1 MLVEFSKILFPNIVG
16 LFTFLLADF
25 FFKCDRGL
33 CTSVEF
39 LLYFV
44 KTIVSCVHTDSLIG
58 NAEIHWKRKGF
69 LYLPWGIKFKGYIV
83 ITFSIRLFVCP
94 FVRPSVCA
102 DSYLARDCF
111 FLLWHCYTIFGTSV
125 YHHETMCHVSLWSR
139 YDIGLWLQVLFAL
152 TKPYFICHKCLS
164 PWDDVSHTSMI
175 LIRSLPLISGSSIQV
190 LSPCPTRDFC
200 LLWYWLIIF
209 GTLVYHHETMCRVH
223 SNDVDVLRHG

>member
-1 MLVEFSKILFPNIVG
+1 MP
-16 LFTFLLADF
+16 
-25 FFKCDRGL
+25 
-33 CTSVEF
+33 
-39 LLYFV
+39 
-44 KTIVSCVHTDSLIG
+44 CVHTDSLIG

-111 FLLWHCYTIFGTSV
+111 FFTLTLLYHIWH
-125 YHHETMCHVSLWSR
+125 
-139 YDIGLWLQVLFAL
+139 IGLSPWDNVSCIFMIPIRHWPL
-152 TKPYFICHKCLS
+152 TSSSVCFDKAISYCHKCLS

-175 LIRSLPLISGSSIQV
+175 LIRSLPLISGSNIQV

-209 GTLVYHHETMCRVH
+209 GTWVYHHETMCRVH
-223 SNDVDVLRHG
+223 SNDVDV